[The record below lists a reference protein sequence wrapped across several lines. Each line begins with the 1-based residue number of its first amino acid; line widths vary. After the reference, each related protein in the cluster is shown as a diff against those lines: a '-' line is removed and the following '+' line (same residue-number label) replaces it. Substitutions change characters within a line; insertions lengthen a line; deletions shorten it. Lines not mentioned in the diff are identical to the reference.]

1 MTNATTQAIEFD
13 TATAT
18 DIERAF
24 RSWVCGNARTLA
36 ELTIIKGT
44 KPEAWRVEAVMNE
57 ANLEGLSLDFLT
69 REMVLAGLVARADY
83 QVLRSLRKEYE
94 SALYGYALTLLETTT
109 YTEAE
114 LLMFGSYSV
123 YTEED
128 RKALLEALG
137 EAERTP
143 VNILRA
149 LQVTGIYL

>member
-1 MTNATTQAIEFD
+1 MNATAKAIE
-13 TATAT
+13 TENATAT
-18 DIERAF
+18 DTERAF

-94 SALYGYALTLLETTT
+94 SALYGYALITLET
-109 YTEAE
+109 
-114 LLMFGSYSV
+114 
-123 YTEED
+123 
-128 RKALLEALG
+128 
-137 EAERTP
+137 
-143 VNILRA
+143 N
-149 LQVTGIYL
+149 